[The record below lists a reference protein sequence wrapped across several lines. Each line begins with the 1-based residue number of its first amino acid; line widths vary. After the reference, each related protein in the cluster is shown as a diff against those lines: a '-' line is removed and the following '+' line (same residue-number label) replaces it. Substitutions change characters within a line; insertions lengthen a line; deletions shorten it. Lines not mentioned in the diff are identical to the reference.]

1 MLTMLDVLFDVL
13 LINFFNWFSILLF
26 VIPVAIIIISLCV
39 RKQNKINNSAPPQY
53 KFNQQKQS
61 YSKTQQNNAD
71 ISFGDSADNYIK
83 YTDEYFAITHTN
95 IHEVYSDEGKL
106 GEYLIW
112 LGLRNLSGNRKF
124 LFNLY
129 IPNGDGKTTEIDV
142 LLIHETGLYVFE
154 SKNYSGWIFGSEK
167 NKNWT
172 QCLKGGRTSNKIQFY
187 NPIKQN
193 ERHIKRLKELLSGK
207 FTCPI
212 YSFIVFSERCE
223 LKKIEL
229 SSDLHKVI
237 KRNELRRYVPVNSPE
252 KPLSSDEIN
261 DIFELL
267 YPYSQASEEVRKQH
281 IADVDLISSK
291 TAKREERKSCCPKC
305 GSEMSLLSEENK
317 NGILKQH
324 WKCLNFKECGH
335 CMYVTKNADT
345 NND

>member
-1 MLTMLDVLFDVL
+1 MNLSSE
-13 LINFFNWFSILLF
+13 IIWGLLF
-26 VIPVAIIIISLCV
+26 YLILILAILSLPIVFVISLY
-39 RKQNKINNSAPPQY
+39 RKEKNKQI
-53 KFNQQKQS
+53 KWKE
-61 YSKTQQNNAD
+61 
-71 ISFGDSADNYIK
+71 DNEYYEITHK
-83 YTDEYFAITHTN
+83 EYTDAKKDIG
-95 IHEVYSDEGKL
+95 SQ
-106 GEYLIW
+106 GEYLIYER
-112 LGLRNLSGNRKF
+112 LKPLVGNRKF

-172 QCLKGGRTSNKIQFY
+172 QCLKDGKTSNKIQFY

-193 ERHIKRLKELLSGK
+193 EKHIKRLSELLSGE
-207 FTCPI
+207 FSCPI

-229 SSDLHKVI
+229 SSNLHKVI
-237 KRNELRRYVPVNSPE
+237 KRNELKHYVPVNSSE
-252 KPLSSDEIN
+252 APLTSDEIN
-261 DIFELL
+261 GIFELL
-267 YPYSQASEEVRKQH
+267 YPYSQTSEEVRKQH
-281 IADVDLISSK
+281 IADVDSISNK
-291 TAKREERKSCCPKC
+291 KEKREEMKSFCPKC

-317 NGILKQH
+317 NGVLKQH

-335 CMYVTKNADT
+335 CMYVTKSINT

>member
-1 MLTMLDVLFDVL
+1 MYLSSE
-13 LINFFNWFSILLF
+13 IIWGLLF
-26 VIPVAIIIISLCV
+26 YLILILAILSLPIVVVISLY
-39 RKQNKINNSAPPQY
+39 RKEKNKQL
-53 KFNQQKQS
+53 KWKE
-61 YSKTQQNNAD
+61 
-71 ISFGDSADNYIK
+71 DNEYYEITHK
-83 YTDEYFAITHTN
+83 EYTDAKKDIG
-95 IHEVYSDEGKL
+95 SQ
-106 GEYLIW
+106 GEYLIYER
-112 LGLRNLSGNRKF
+112 LKPLLGNRKF

-237 KRNELRRYVPVNSPE
+237 KRNELRHYVPVNSPE
-252 KPLSSDEIN
+252 TSLSSDEIN
-261 DIFELL
+261 GIFELL
-267 YPYSQASEEVRKQH
+267 YPYSQASEEVKKQH
-281 IADVDLISSK
+281 IADVNLISNK
-291 TAKREERKSCCPKC
+291 MAKCEERKNYCPKC